1 MSVLSIVDWLPRYRK
16 SDFRYDL
23 IAGVTVSALV
33 VPKALGYAGI
43 AMVPIENGLYA
54 AAAGALIYALF
65 GTSRQISTGPSA
77 ALAAVAASSVITTGV
92 PADQAPQLVAAVTLM
107 AGLLFVLL
115 AVFKMGWISRFLSKA
130 VITGFLF
137 GAAIDVVVG
146 ELPKLTG
153 TDVSG
158 KNVWREFSDW
168 ISSLDELHRTT
179 LLVGG
184 VALATILVL
193 RFAAPKVPGA
203 LVLVVGGLVVSSWLD
218 LAGRGVSTVG
228 EVPRGMPAPEF
239 PGIDVFTENFATIA
253 VAAVAL
259 LLIGFSQT
267 AGDARLFASRHDYRI
282 DVNQESIAEGMS
294 NLGAGLFQGMP
305 VSTSLSASSLSD
317 SSGARTQM
325 ASVVT
330 GVMVVLTLFIF
341 APLFSDLP
349 KPVLGAIIIDAVVFG
364 MMDVA
369 EMRRLWRIDRIDF
382 WIAIAAIVGVLT
394 AGVLAGVVIGIALSL
409 GWLVYVNANP
419 ATPELGRLPGTTSFR
434 SLDDHPDGETYAGVF
449 VMRFEGGLY
458 FVTTAVLADR
468 LRNLMLTADVPCET
482 GGARLRG
489 GQLRRLPG
497 CGGARAFTSPR
508 RRARHIGPLR
518 PPQGK
523 CAAGARD
530 CGGHRTPRWE
540 PLARQH
546 RRSGHRCARRAP
558 AALMTAGA
566 RPWNQDRSLAFCC
579 WNSASVMTP
588 LAFRSASLAS
598 SSAELDGA
606 ATSRT

>member
-1 MSVLSIVDWLPRYRK
+1 MSVLSVADWLPRYRR

-43 AMVPIENGLYA
+43 ALVPIENGLYA

-65 GTSRQISTGPSA
+65 GTSRQISTGPSS
-77 ALAAVAASSVITTGV
+77 ALAAVAASAVVTAGV
-92 PADQAPQLVAAVTLM
+92 STEEAPQLVAAVTLT
-107 AGLLFVLL
+107 AGALFVLL

-168 ISSLDELHRTT
+168 ISSVDELHRAT

-184 VALATILVL
+184 LALATILVL

-203 LVLVVGGLVVSSWLD
+203 LVLVIGGLLASSWLD
-218 LAGRGVSTVG
+218 LADRGVSTVG
-228 EVPRGMPAPEF
+228 EVPRGLPSPEF

-267 AGDARLFASRHDYRI
+267 AGDARLFASRHDYQI
-282 DVNQESIAEGMS
+282 NVNQESIAEGMS
-294 NLGAGLFQGMP
+294 NLGAGLFQGIP

-349 KPVLGAIIIDAVVFG
+349 KPVLAAIIIDAVVFG

-369 EMRRLWRIDRIDF
+369 EMRRLWRIDRVDF

-419 ATPELGRLPGTTSFR
+419 ATPELGRLSGTTSFR
-434 SLDDHPDGETYAGVF
+434 SLDDHPDGETYPGVF

-468 LRNLMLTADVPCET
+468 LRDLMLTAEVPVEQVVLDFEAVNFVDSQ
-482 GGARLRG
+482 GVAELDRLLRLAGERGVSVRFARLRENVQDMLVTAG
-489 GQLRRLPG
+489 VIDRLGESHLHASIDGAVNAALAERRLP
-497 CGGARAFTSPR
+497 
-508 RRARHIGPLR
+508 
-518 PPQGK
+518 
-523 CAAGARD
+523 
-530 CGGHRTPRWE
+530 
-540 PLARQH
+540 
-546 RRSGHRCARRAP
+546 
-558 AALMTAGA
+558 
-566 RPWNQDRSLAFCC
+566 
-579 WNSASVMTP
+579 
-588 LAFRSASLAS
+588 
-598 SSAELDGA
+598 
-606 ATSRT
+606 